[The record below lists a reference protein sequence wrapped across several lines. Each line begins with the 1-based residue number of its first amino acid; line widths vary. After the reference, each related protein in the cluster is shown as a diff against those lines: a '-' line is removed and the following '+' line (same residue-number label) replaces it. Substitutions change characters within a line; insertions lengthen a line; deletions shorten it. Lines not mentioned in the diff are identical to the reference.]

1 MQKSTMMKKEAADL
15 QRKWYVI
22 DATDLILGKLSVKV
36 ADILRGKNKPIYTP
50 NVDCGDHV
58 IIINSNKVTF
68 TGNKLDG
75 ENTYTHS
82 HYMSGLRT
90 RTKREMVDKYS
101 IELIEKSVKRM
112 LPKNRLSRQII
123 TKLHIYD
130 KSTHNNEAQK
140 PIELKLGD
148 KR

>member
-130 KSTHNNEAQK
+130 KSTHNNESQK

-148 KR
+148 KK